1 MIDYQNS
8 TPVIES
14 WEGHKVTLKCAV
26 QTTLPDLMARFFWE
40 QNGNPLLFGKKVN
53 WKTSSQMTVVTVKDV
68 EFNPV
73 TCTAKTKSTTQRLE
87 IKIKRLYKPSEP
99 VNMTVQE
106 KESNDTS
113 CKIYNKL
120 SWDPPVDSGDT
131 PMTSYQVEYKHPVLK
146 KIMHRTTTQNTEHA
160 ICKVQISG
168 HPRELNVN
176 VRGVNKV
183 GRGLRSE
190 NIKVLFYST
199 PSAPL
204 NLTSSLFLKEG
215 PPFNTWLHWNPP
227 NKNGGKPLQQYLL
240 EYKLPHDRW
249 EFAKPVKTNDT
260 HILFIQ
266 PEDETYIY
274 EIRISASNV
283 FGFGTVSEV
292 MTVYFADIMIDYQN
306 STPVIESWEG
316 HKVTLKCAVQ
326 TTLPDLMARFFWEQN
341 GNPLLFGKKV
351 NWKTSS
357 QMTVVTVKDVEFNPV
372 TCTAKTKSTTQRLE
386 IKIKRLYKPSEPV
399 NMTVQE
405 KESNDTSCKIYNKLS
420 WDPPVDSGDT
430 PMTSYQVEYKH
441 PVLKKIMHRTTT
453 QNTEHAICKVQISGH
468 PRELNVNVRGVNKV
482 GRGFRSETI
491 KVSFYSTPS
500 APLNLT
506 SSLFLKEG
514 PPFNTWLH
522 WNPPNKNGGKPLQQ
536 YLLEYK
542 LPHDPWEFAKP
553 VKTNDTHILFIQPE
567 DETYIYEIRIS
578 ASNVFGFGT
587 VSEVMTVYFAETPAP
602 PNNLV
607 RGEVFYDEFK
617 TPYLKVTWE
626 APNYDGG
633 APVRHY
639 IVEHKTVKTEWGTA
653 NISVINKT
661 EFSFPAHK
669 SEIYTVRVRAVNSLG
684 EGKPSD
690 FITVKLTE
698 EDVKTLRSSNASSS
712 LSASGFF
719 EAFLLLLTVCFSLA

>member
-1 MIDYQNS
+1 M
-8 TPVIES
+8 
-14 WEGHKVTLKCAV
+14 AV
-26 QTTLPDLMARFFWE
+26 QYHFFIFVLMFLLTLLKVSFADDFTVNFTAKPKDTEYFVGKEAILRWKFHSANPDTVRIVQFGRVAPPEDHASASEDVAILVKYL
-40 QNGNPLLFGKKVN
+40 NPPGRVVRNNRYRMDAISFVSNRTIALEN
-53 WKTSSQMTVVTVKDV
+53 ETSS
-68 EFNPV
+68 F
-73 TCTAKTKSTTQRLE
+73 
-87 IKIKRLYKPSEP
+87 KI
-99 VNMTVQE
+99 VNLTF
-106 KESNDTS
+106 NDTG
-113 CKIYNKL
+113 KYFFL
-120 SWDPPVDSGDT
+120 LRQDAGD
-131 PMTSYQVEYKHPVLK
+131 YIHFVQLK
-146 KIMHRTTTQNTEHA
+146 
-160 ICKVQISG
+160 V
-168 HPRELNVN
+168 V
-176 VRGVNKV
+176 
-183 GRGLRSE
+183 
-190 NIKVLFYST
+190 
-199 PSAPL
+199 
-204 NLTSSLFLKEG
+204 
-215 PPFNTWLHWNPP
+215 
-227 NKNGGKPLQQYLL
+227 
-240 EYKLPHDRW
+240 
-249 EFAKPVKTNDT
+249 
-260 HILFIQ
+260 
-266 PEDETYIY
+266 
-274 EIRISASNV
+274 
-283 FGFGTVSEV
+283 
-292 MTVYFADIMIDYQN
+292 DIMIDYQN

-341 GNPLLFGKKV
+341 GNTLSFGKKV
-351 NWKTSS
+351 NWETSS

-491 KVSFYSTPS
+491 KVLFYSTPS

-542 LPHDPWEFAKP
+542 LPHDPWKFAKP

>member
-1 MIDYQNS
+1 MAVQYHFLIFELMFLLTLLKVSFADDFTVNFTAKPKDTEYFVGKEAILRWKFHSANPDTEQIVHFGKVAPPEDHASASEDVAILVKYLNPPGRVVRNNRHRMDAISFVSNRTIALENETSSFKIVNLTFNDTGKYFFRLRRQDAVDYIHFVQLKVVDIMIDYQNS
-8 TPVIES
+8 TPVLES

-53 WKTSSQMTVVTVKDV
+53 RETSSQMTVVTVKDV

-73 TCTAKTKSTTQRLE
+73 TCS
-87 IKIKRLYKPSEP
+87 
-99 VNMTVQE
+99 
-106 KESNDTS
+106 
-113 CKIYNKL
+113 
-120 SWDPPVDSGDT
+120 
-131 PMTSYQVEYKHPVLK
+131 
-146 KIMHRTTTQNTEHA
+146 
-160 ICKVQISG
+160 
-168 HPRELNVN
+168 
-176 VRGVNKV
+176 
-183 GRGLRSE
+183 
-190 NIKVLFYST
+190 
-199 PSAPL
+199 
-204 NLTSSLFLKEG
+204 
-215 PPFNTWLHWNPP
+215 
-227 NKNGGKPLQQYLL
+227 
-240 EYKLPHDRW
+240 
-249 EFAKPVKTNDT
+249 
-260 HILFIQ
+260 
-266 PEDETYIY
+266 
-274 EIRISASNV
+274 
-283 FGFGTVSEV
+283 
-292 MTVYFADIMIDYQN
+292 
-306 STPVIESWEG
+306 
-316 HKVTLKCAVQ
+316 
-326 TTLPDLMARFFWEQN
+326 
-341 GNPLLFGKKV
+341 
-351 NWKTSS
+351 
-357 QMTVVTVKDVEFNPV
+357 
-372 TCTAKTKSTTQRLE
+372 AKTKSTTQRLE

-491 KVSFYSTPS
+491 KVLFY
-500 APLNLT
+500 
-506 SSLFLKEG
+506 K
-514 PPFNTWLH
+514 
-522 WNPPNKNGGKPLQQ
+522 
-536 YLLEYK
+536 
-542 LPHDPWEFAKP
+542 
-553 VKTNDTHILFIQPE
+553 
-567 DETYIYEIRIS
+567 
-578 ASNVFGFGT
+578 
-587 VSEVMTVYFAETPAP
+587 TPAP

-639 IVEHKTVKTEWGTA
+639 IVEHKTVKTKWGTA

-684 EGKPSD
+684 EGKPSN